1 MSGINSVGD
10 VKLDGNPNTF
20 TGTNTFDTNLP
31 TSTITSAS
39 TNDFIT
45 KAIGDNLYTSSVGDA
60 LLAGGTS
67 ESNPQIFTGFNFFN
81 EVTKFEDEIY
91 VQDKIVMD
99 GGGSGATP
107 TALILQYDNNK
118 NIIKQDD
125 ASLGGNC
132 IYQISDPLT
141 PLEVPVENACVFHQ
155 TGTKDIIRTEGKVQM
170 LKSPDIS
177 VDCVNFEHFVDY
189 AARLAED
196 NTFTGTNQFNT
207 LPTSNI
213 TTATSQANFITKA
226 IGDSLYGGA
235 ARRTTDNT
243 FSGTNTFNGS
253 TEFNTLPTSNIATA
267 TSTQFI
273 TKAIG
278 DSLYGGPFRGFE
290 VRLPTTFSGVTA
302 TPWIFS
308 NVGNVSLNSYNRST
322 GYFTATADDV
332 GYWMFSCEARVSTS
346 DTQEA
351 RLNIRKRANSS
362 SSTQILATS
371 VDNQGKGRGG
381 TTAYGFT
388 TVSCIIELEQNNQ
401 IYMSTD
407 STVNFFFPTSNTRFF
422 GFKIAPK
429 I

>member
-207 LPTSNI
+207 LPTSTFS
-213 TTATSQANFITKA
+213 TTTTSQNQLITKA
-226 IGDSLYGGA
+226 IGDNLYVTLAGNNAFTGTNNTFNTNLPSSTITSASTNDFITKRIGDALYGG
-235 ARRTTDNT
+235 
-243 FSGTNTFNGS
+243 
-253 TEFNTLPTSNIATA
+253 
-267 TSTQFI
+267 
-273 TKAIG
+273 
-278 DSLYGGPFRGFE
+278 DSFRGFQNE
-290 VRLPTTFSGVTA
+290 LFTTSGSPA
-302 TPWIFS
+302 SPWIFPITIIDTTT
-308 NVGNVSLNSYNRST
+308 GGYNGAT
-322 GYFTATADDV
+322 GYFTAQEEDV
-332 GYWMFSCEARVSTS
+332 GYWVFGCVATSYTSST
-346 DTQEA
+346 QQVII
-351 RLNIRKRANSS
+351 RIRKRTNSTAS
-362 SSTQILATS
+362 NITIADST
-371 VDNQGKGRGG
+371 DNPGFTRGG
-381 TTAYGFT
+381 GFAPGLT
-388 TVSCIIELEQNNQ
+388 SISCIVELEEGNQISMRTVS
-401 IYMSTD
+401 
-407 STVNFFFPTSNTRFF
+407 TVLYFAPGNDTRFF
-422 GFKIAPK
+422 GYKIG
-429 I
+429 